1 MRKRAEFVNSS
12 CTFKGKMFHGKVK
25 ISYSICL
32 GKIFEVAET
41 EDFICIDKIFS
52 DEYTGSVYTEN

>member
-1 MRKRAEFVNSS
+1 MWKEVEKYLIRYV
-12 CTFKGKMFHGKVK
+12 
-25 ISYSICL
+25 

-52 DEYTGSVYTEN
+52 DEYTGSVYTRKLKGALPR